1 MSGAGDERPPAGP
14 TGPSAHPAPPQ
25 RVRVT
30 GPRRVAG
37 RPPTARTREIDAA
50 TPVGEIYLA
59 SLLREQARLAA
70 LILAVLFGTLGS
82 LPLVFHLWPGLA
94 DVGVLGVPLPWLV
107 LGVLVHPFL
116 LALGVFYVRR
126 AERNERDF
134 AALVSGADEL

>member
-1 MSGAGDERPPAGP
+1 MSSTGDEPGHPGH
-14 TGPSAHPAPPQ
+14 TGPPAHPAPPQ

-37 RPPTARTREIDAA
+37 RPPIARTREIDAA

-59 SLLREQARLAA
+59 SLLREQARLA
-70 LILAVLFGTLGS
+70 ILVLVVLFGTLGS

-116 LALGVFYVRR
+116 LTLGVAYVRR

-134 AALVSGADEL
+134 AALVSGANES

>member
-1 MSGAGDERPPAGP
+1 MSSGSDEPGHDGPAP
-14 TGPSAHPAPPQ
+14 LPLPPQ

-30 GPRRVAG
+30 GPRRIAG
-37 RPPTARTREIDAA
+37 RPATARTREIDAA

-59 SLLREQARLAA
+59 SLLREQVRLAV
-70 LILAVLFGTLGS
+70 LILAILFGTLGS

-94 DVGVLGVPLPWLV
+94 DVGVLGVPLPWLL

-116 LALGVFYVRR
+116 LGLGVVYVRR

-134 AALVSGADEL
+134 AALVSGADGS